1 MNAEDRIANSKNY
14 KGGIDIVKMH
24 EDGRVLKYRIFRIRH
39 HITLREL
46 SEQAGVSQQ
55 WISQIELME
64 CHPTT
69 QTKVKLIVAM
79 RNTLLQR
86 GELAAAALLDFQ
98 NIRHQLF
105 ESGMESEALSDE

>member
-1 MNAEDRIANSKNY
+1 MKMN
-14 KGGIDIVKMH
+14 
-24 EDGRVLKYRIFRIRH
+24 EDGRVLRYRIFRMRH

-55 WISQIELME
+55 RISQIELME
-64 CHPTT
+64 YRPTV
-69 QTKVKLIVAM
+69 QTKVKLTVAM
-79 RNTLLQR
+79 RNALLQR